1 MNKYIK
7 PTKKVVIDGKVYTAV
22 RERNYIPEPETKP
35 RRITD
40 EYVSPKANN
49 PIVKTLEEIIESNL
63 NDYFKSV
70 ELEISELKKESL
82 TLIISGYTE
91 KGIDMLKHANQ
102 LETEITSAKTK
113 AKIDWMSRILIR
125 YNDLTKQIVGREF

>member
-1 MNKYIK
+1 M
-7 PTKKVVIDGKVYTAV
+7 
-22 RERNYIPEPETKP
+22 
-35 RRITD
+35 
-40 EYVSPKANN
+40 
-49 PIVKTLEEIIESNL
+49 

-82 TLIISGYTE
+82 TLIVSGHTQ
-91 KGIDMLKHANQ
+91 KGIDKLKHANQ

-113 AKIDWMSRILIR
+113 AKIDWMSRILIK